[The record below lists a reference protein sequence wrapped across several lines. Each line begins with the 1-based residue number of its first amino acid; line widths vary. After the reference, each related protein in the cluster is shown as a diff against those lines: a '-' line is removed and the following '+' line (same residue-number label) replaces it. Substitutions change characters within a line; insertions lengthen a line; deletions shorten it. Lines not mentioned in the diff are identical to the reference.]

1 MDITPFTVY
10 LISRLT
16 PLHNTAV
23 ATAVISVIVT
33 AISLFIMFVTTV
45 EGFYK
50 DDTPAAIRR
59 FVRWPAALALA
70 SIAVSVLTPTT
81 KDAAAMIVLPR
92 IANSQ
97 SVKELGDT
105 VVELAKAWCE
115 ELKPRNLKKEETP

>member
-1 MDITPFTVY
+1 MEITPFTVY

-16 PLHNTAV
+16 PLYETAV
-23 ATAVISVIVT
+23 VAAIVAAIISGL
-33 AISLFIMFVTTV
+33 ALLMLFVTTV
-45 EGFYK
+45 ERCWEDGV
-50 DDTPAAIRR
+50 PAAIRR
-59 FVRWPAALALA
+59 FVRWPAAITLVSL
-70 SIAVSVLTPTT
+70 AVSVLTPTT

-115 ELKPRNLKKEETP
+115 ELKPRKAEGKK